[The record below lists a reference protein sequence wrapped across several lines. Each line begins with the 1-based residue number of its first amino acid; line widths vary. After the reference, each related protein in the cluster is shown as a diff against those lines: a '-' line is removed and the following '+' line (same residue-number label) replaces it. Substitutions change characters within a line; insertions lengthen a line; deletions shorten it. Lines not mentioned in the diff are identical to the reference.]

1 MEVKK
6 ERGRGGEELVCID
19 VLDIAN
25 RLPADGAL
33 DQSLGAAVARHV
45 VTTRTENGR
54 NPRAHADLTE
64 SLVLNV
70 HQ

>member
-33 DQSLGAAVARHV
+33 DQSLGTAVARHV
-45 VTTRTENGR
+45 VTTRTENG
-54 NPRAHADLTE
+54 
-64 SLVLNV
+64 
-70 HQ
+70 